1 MDQLSQQT
9 KSVENAINKIARTV
23 TLTDDGYLVF
33 NRSVKLEIVN
43 WDEEAQS
50 QILERKGFRITEKGK
65 TDVNT
70 EPGLYSIHSPL
81 YGTDYSD
88 EHGFEDRYSC
98 KCGNLQGKHY
108 MDSHTICP
116 LCKSPVEF
124 IDIDMTKT
132 GWIILDRDY
141 IIQSIMAKK
150 IWNFVGRNRFLPM
163 LEYKEP
169 DKREVTPD
177 NPFVGIGLIEFR
189 HRFGEIMDYFFK
201 KFPQKIDQYIHIMEN
216 RDKVFT
222 RSIPVYNMH
231 LRQFV
236 VRDNDIKY
244 SDEDTLFRRIF
255 SNSELLNDSFELQR
269 RRKVRMDREKRR
281 VMKGEDP
288 RPGTMEYLRRE
299 NILYSIQLDL
309 DKLWDLSFESIDKK
323 TGIIR
328 TQISGGR
335 QNYTARN
342 VIISGPDLRQD
353 QIRIGYITF
362 LEVFKLE
369 IIKVLI
375 DQYDITYNEASDM
388 WSAAS
393 TSFNENVYAAMCYI
407 IQRDPVY
414 ICICRNPSINDG
426 SMMDMQIVGITPDI
440 TDHCMEIPPLILK
453 KPNADFDGDI
463 MNESM
468 HPIQSVAKEEFK
480 LMNPADNMIISHNDG
495 LLDKDAIP
503 FKDMEVTLL
512 VYTTM

>member
-1 MDQLSQQT
+1 MDLLDKKT
-9 KSVENAINKIARTV
+9 YETVLDKIAATV
-23 TLTDDGYLVF
+23 TITDEGTLVF
-33 NRSVKLEIVN
+33 NRTVKVEIVN
-43 WDEEAQS
+43 WDEEAQT

-65 TDVNT
+65 TDVDV

-98 KCGNLQGKHY
+98 KCGHLQGKHY
-108 MDSHTICP
+108 MDSHTVCPIC
-116 LCKSPVEF
+116 KTKVEF

-150 IWNFVGRNRFLPM
+150 IWNFIGKNRFLPM
-163 LEYKEP
+163 IEYKEP
-169 DKREVTPD
+169 DKREITPD
-177 NPFVGIGLIEFR
+177 NPFVGIGIIEFR
-189 HRFGEIMDYFFK
+189 HRFGEIMDYYFK
-201 KFPQKIDQYIHIMEN
+201 RFPQKLDQYLHIMSN

-269 RRKVRMDREKRR
+269 RRRVRADRERR
-281 VMKGEDP
+281 RIAKGEEP
-288 RPGTMEYLRRE
+288 RPGAMEYLRRE
-299 NILYSIQLDL
+299 NILFSIQLDL

-328 TQISGGR
+328 MQISGGR

-342 VIISGPDLRQD
+342 VIISGVGLRQD

-369 IIKVLI
+369 VLKALI
-375 DQYDITYNEASDM
+375 DEYNITYNEASDM

-393 TSFNENVYAAMCYI
+393 TVFDQNVYDVMCHI
-407 IQRDPVY
+407 IQRSPIY
-414 ICICRNPSINDG
+414 ITICRNPSINDG
-426 SMMDMQIVGITPDI
+426 SMMGMQIVGITSDI
-440 TDHCMEIPPLILK
+440 TDHCMELPPLILK

-463 MNESM
+463 MNEVM
-468 HPIQSVAKEEFK
+468 HPIQSVAKETYK
-480 LMNPADNMIISHNDG
+480 LTNPADNMIISHNDG
-495 LLDKDAIP
+495 LLDSDALP
-503 FKDMEVTLL
+503 FKDMEVT
-512 VYTTM
+512 MAMFSIM